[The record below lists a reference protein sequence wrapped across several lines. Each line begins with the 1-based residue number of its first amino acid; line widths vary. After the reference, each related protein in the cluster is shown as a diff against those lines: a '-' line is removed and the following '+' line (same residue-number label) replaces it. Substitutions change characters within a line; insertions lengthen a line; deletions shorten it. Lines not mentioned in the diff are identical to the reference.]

1 MTPTVSFCF
10 NPNCSHPTD
19 PDNAFLDQC
28 RHCQTPLVLA
38 GRFRGVR
45 KLGQSP
51 SALTVEV
58 QELASSAI
66 RVCKLLVSN
75 HPKARELFAQEAFVL
90 RKIHHPGIP
99 TLIQDG
105 YFLLHEMGFLHNRPC
120 LVMEK
125 IEGQSL
131 SQWIVDHP
139 TLSSQQ
145 AYSWLK
151 QLIEILQQLHNQDF
165 FHRDIKPSN
174 ILLKP
179 DGQLVLIDFGATR
192 QVTDTYLGKVGV
204 GQDITCIGTPG
215 YMPPE
220 QMEGNALPQ
229 SDFYALGRTFIHLL
243 TGKHPLELPK
253 DMDTGA
259 LLWQDLAPQATSAL
273 TQLLN
278 SMVAVAPGQRP
289 QNIYVLRQQL
299 ERSQLEDSNPTALL
313 PRSLG
318 DGQHAIQPARSLLK
332 RPLTWIIS
340 LPAVL
345 IGGGILTAFYFIPS
359 RNPVNPESA
368 TTNQQARSV
377 ACQNRDCIGRDPIDN
392 DCDQDMR
399 TITSNTG
406 NIRKS
411 KNYLSAY
418 RLELRYSQA
427 CAATWSK
434 TEAPAGSTQYVEDR
448 AGNKYGS
455 AIIPVDEFDEHYADM
470 GPGRDIEI
478 RACVEPPK
486 DPRTCTSFVKL

>member
-1 MTPTVSFCF
+1 MTSTASYCF
-10 NPNCSHPTD
+10 NPACPQPAD
-19 PDNAFLDQC
+19 PENAHLEQC

-38 GRFRGVR
+38 GRFRGIQ
-45 KLGQSP
+45 KLGQST

-58 QELASSAI
+58 QELGLPTT
-66 RVCKLLVSN
+66 RVCKLFIGN

-99 TLIQDG
+99 QLVQDG
-105 YFLLHEMGFLHNRPC
+105 YFLLRELGFLHNRPC

-125 IEGQSL
+125 VAGQSL
-131 SQWIVDHP
+131 SQWIQEYP
-139 TLSSQQ
+139 PISAQQ
-145 AYSWLK
+145 AYDW
-151 QLIEILQQLHNQDF
+151 LQQLSLILQKLHDQDF

-174 ILLKP
+174 ILLTP
-179 DGQLVLIDFGATR
+179 EGQLVLIDFGATR
-192 QVTDTYLGKVGV
+192 QVTETYLGKVGV

-229 SDFYALGRTFIHLL
+229 SDVYALGRTIIHLL

-259 LLWQDLAPQATSAL
+259 LLWQDLAPYTTPAL
-273 TQLLN
+273 TQLLDQLI
-278 SMVAVAPGQRP
+278 AAAPGRRP
-289 QNIYVLRQQL
+289 PTVSVLIQQV
-299 ERSQLEDSNPTALL
+299 EQSQLEDATPAPLSWGAKNGRQQPGRQLL
-313 PRSLG
+313 NTP
-318 DGQHAIQPARSLLK
+318 LK
-332 RPLTWIIS
+332 WIIS
-340 LPAVL
+340 MAAVL
-345 IGGGILTAFYFIPS
+345 SMGGILTAFYWNPS
-359 RNPVNPESA
+359 PTPVNPES
-368 TTNQQARSV
+368 TQTNQQLNAV
-377 ACQNRDCIGRDPIDN
+377 TCQNQACIGRDPIDN
-392 DCDQDMR
+392 GCDQDMQ

-434 TEAPAGSTQYVEDR
+434 TEAPSGSTQYVEDR
-448 AGNKYGS
+448 AGNQYGS
-455 AIIPVDEFDEHYADM
+455 AVIPVDEFTEHYADM

-478 RACVEPPK
+478 RACVEPRNN
-486 DPRTCTSFVKL
+486 PRTCTSFVKL